1 MDHYPS
7 LDATQVA
14 HFREIAQL
22 PSLAWAGKAPARWVS
37 SLKISFED
45 PNNLIDRSISRSE
58 LINLWRDPNISTETC
73 FLSTMAWGGMKAGHG
88 RSIWATRKD
97 WLPVCEQLRAGII
110 PNRVEAFE
118 AFRLLRHGGKL
129 PGMGPAYFTK
139 VLFFARPIQDAY
151 ILDQWTARSIH
162 ILTQNRLWPSVQ
174 IDATSLKRV
183 KDRTGSAKEIRVSV
197 TDRVTSADYG
207 HYCQLVEEVG
217 QVLGKTPCY
226 IEEVMFGQGGR
237 TPTVWRSFVKQ
248 NWFSIPVN
256 G

>member
-151 ILDQWTARSIH
+151 ILDQWTARSM
-162 ILTQNRLWPSVQ
+162 LT
-174 IDATSLKRV
+174 
-183 KDRTGSAKEIRVSV
+183 
-197 TDRVTSADYG
+197 
-207 HYCQLVEEVG
+207 LVE
-217 QVLGKTPCY
+217 
-226 IEEVMFGQGGR
+226 
-237 TPTVWRSFVKQ
+237 
-248 NWFSIPVN
+248 N
-256 G
+256 